1 MLSLRSIGR
10 TGLAAGLF
18 ALAGGIIG
26 VGVAAIVAG
35 DWWLARQPWIGVGL
49 TLLVVGLAMTAVFAL
64 LLDAVEPVGR
74 LRLLA
79 VPPALVVGSF
89 WAFMLVV
96 GLPTTGPPGGP
107 ERDVGTMLYSLPEA
121 LLILLVATL
130 LIGLPLVIARSRR
143 SGSSALPTSS
153 ITGSQ

>member
-1 MLSLRSIGR
+1 MLSLRLIGR
-10 TGLAAGLF
+10 TGLAAGIL
-18 ALAGGIIG
+18 ALVGGIIG

-64 LLDAVEPVGR
+64 LLDAVEPVGW

-96 GLPTTGPPGGP
+96 GLPTTGPGGP
-107 ERDVGTMLYSLPEA
+107 EHDVGTMLYSGPEM
-121 LLILLVATL
+121 LLILLGATL
-130 LIGLPLVIARSRR
+130 LISLPLVVARIRRSRAI
-143 SGSSALPTSS
+143 GGHT
-153 ITGSQ
+153 